1 MKITAVSNHK
11 PGILNNYIKI
21 CVVPRMHDFRNCDKE
36 LIICFVFA
44 LLDKTIILNT
54 NNKSMKLI
62 WKLFT

>member
-1 MKITAVSNHK
+1 
-11 PGILNNYIKI
+11 
-21 CVVPRMHDFRNCDKE
+21 MHDFRNCDKE